1 MKNFKTLIVGLIGL
15 GLVASALLG
24 RNIKIGEIPSKTFQ
38 SSPSNTSDDALI
50 VVHYHERKPYYE
62 TRSDGVHGLCA
73 DPLKLVFE
81 KAGVSF
87 RWEKTP
93 PKRQLEILKHNPG
106 RNCLLGWFKTPKR
119 EKIAKY
125 SLYIYQDK
133 PAIAIARSD
142 NDKIS
147 SGCSLKDILSNQNL
161 VLLRKDGY
169 SYGNY
174 LDEQIGKLKPAEEIT
189 STDNLGMLQMIQVGR
204 ADYFFIAQEE
214 AEVLMAVSG
223 APTKDLK
230 YIRFTD
236 MPKGNR
242 RYIIFSPLI
251 DDEILSRINTAIK
264 TFIHKQEK
272 G

>member
-1 MKNFKTLIVGLIGL
+1 LKDFKTLLIGLVGL
-15 GLVASALLG
+15 GLVAAALFG
-24 RNIKIGEIPSKTFQ
+24 RNIQVGEISSQIFRPS
-38 SSPSNTSDDALI
+38 SSNTSDETLI

-62 TRSDGVHGLCA
+62 TLPDGVRGLCA

-106 RNCLLGWFKTPKR
+106 RNCFLGWFKTPER
-119 EKIAKY
+119 KIFAKF

-133 PAIAIARSD
+133 PTIALARSD

-147 SGCSLKDILSNQNL
+147 SGRSLKDILSNQNL

-169 SYGNY
+169 SYGKY
-174 LDEQIGKLKPAEEIT
+174 IDEQIGKIKPATEIT
-189 STDNLGMLQMIQVGR
+189 STDNLGMLQMIQSGR

-214 AEVLMAVSG
+214 AEVLIDVSG
-223 APTKDLK
+223 ALPKDLK

-236 MPKGNR
+236 VPKGNR
-242 RYIIFSPLI
+242 RYIMFSPLI
-251 DDEILSRINTAIK
+251 EDEFISRINTAIR
-264 TFIHKQEK
+264 TFIHEQEK
-272 G
+272 D